1 MVNHRHQ
8 VIDGDEKFFPADV
21 LVWPHNRVSISG
33 THMARYYSGPV
44 APKENASSSGWNVV
58 SGLLCCFVIWRLFIS
73 DGWDEVWQSKFRY
86 ASKYGI
92 SQDKITKARK
102 PHDCDWMKAPIGDKD
117 CHFEIRVHT
126 DRAAFDQYGK
136 RIVLFDDGVTWLPA
150 DNINRPYPLVPH
162 EGVDTVTAVTLTWE
176 KIEGD

>member
-1 MVNHRHQ
+1 
-8 VIDGDEKFFPADV
+8 
-21 LVWPHNRVSISG
+21 
-33 THMARYYSGPV
+33 MARYYSGPV

-162 EGVDTVTAVTLTWE
+162 EGVDTATAVTLTWE